1 MKKLLIL
8 FLTGLICLSLVG
20 CGGDTTATSNSSS
33 QSEEVKLTDDD
44 LEILNELW
52 NKKFVEYYDEYDEYK
67 DATVEFS
74 VDNKELIM
82 KIVNPKGSVMLSLG
96 VSEGADLMKALEN
109 DYTIT
114 YFYDDVKEK
123 IGDKFDCL
131 NIYFY
136 ETEKDKNNDN
146 RYQYTFRY

>member
-33 QSEEVKLTDDD
+33 QSEEVKLTNED
-44 LEILNELW
+44 LKILNELW

-74 VDNKELIM
+74 VDHKELIM

-96 VSEGADLMKALEN
+96 VSEGADLMKALDN

-136 ETEKDKNNDN
+136 ETEKDKDNDN